1 MKKII
6 FDRYSR
12 IQMNVINEMAANP
25 EKFVEYSEK
34 NYQDQLD
41 NVAEKVIESDNCS
54 VILISGPSA
63 SGKTTTAKKL
73 SETFLKKG
81 VKAPVVS
88 LDNFF
93 LGKEHYQVLPDG
105 SLDMES
111 ISTIDLDA
119 FKYCVST
126 LLKEGK
132 CDFPIFD
139 FQNSKR
145 SEEVNHLVL
154 GKKDILIMEG
164 IHALNPILS
173 EGLPENKILK
183 VYVSVRTK
191 FMNGEDSVFEPK
203 MIRLMRRMIRDK
215 RERNHSPEETV
226 NMWNN
231 IIEGEKEYIDPYR
244 DDVDIKIDTTLDYE
258 PCIFHNYLYPILDT
272 ISDSLENY
280 RELNS
285 IYYGLEMFKDIDEDM
300 LPKHSLLREFVGE
313 DK

>member
-1 MKKII
+1 M
-6 FDRYSR
+6 S
-12 IQMNVINEMAANP
+12 VINDMAADP
-25 EKFVEYSEK
+25 AKFVEESEK

-41 NVAEKVIESDNCS
+41 SVAETVINGKKCS

-73 SETFLKKG
+73 SETFLRKG

-93 LGKEHYQVLPDG
+93 LGKEKYQRLPDG

-111 ISTIDLDA
+111 ITTLDLECFHD
-119 FKYCVST
+119 CVT
-126 LLKEGK
+126 KLLEDGE

-139 FQNSKR
+139 FKTSKR
-145 SEEVNHLVL
+145 AEEVNHLVL
-154 GKKDILIMEG
+154 GEHDILIMEG

-173 EGLPENKILK
+173 EKLPEDKIIK

-191 FMNGEDSVFEPK
+191 FMNGEESVFEPK
-203 MIRLMRRMIRDK
+203 LIRLMRRMIRDK
-215 RERNHSPEETV
+215 RERNHSPEDTI

-231 IIEGEKEYIDPYR
+231 IVEGEKKYIDPYR

-258 PCIFHNYLYPILDT
+258 PCIFHNYLYPILDN
-272 ISDSLENY
+272 ISNSLKNY
-280 RELNS
+280 SELNS
-285 IYYGLEMFKDIDEDM
+285 IYYGLEMFRDIDEAM
-300 LPKHSLLREFVGE
+300 LPHQSLLREFVGE